1 MARETSS
8 SGSSSSEFEEEEKD
22 VDSSREVVSQVLKF
36 NFNLKPFNVFIICSN
51 FNDQIHGFLL

>member
-22 VDSSREVVSQVLKF
+22 VDSSREVVSQVFKF
-36 NFNLKPFNVFIICSN
+36 NDK
-51 FNDQIHGFLL
+51 IHGFLL